1 MKSIISKN
9 FKESDKYVVKYEKG
23 IAHCD
28 YLDHETSK
36 DSSQLKM
43 ILELD
48 FPIEIVKIGSL

>member
-1 MKSIISKN
+1 MKSIISKD
-9 FKESDKYVVKYEKG
+9 FKESDKYVVKYEKV